1 MKQAVEVHE
10 DRVVLASAASS
21 AVVFFTGA
29 TVTSWVRDGREML
42 FLSSTAVLDGSKAI
56 RGGIPIAFPHFGTK
70 EDSKLPQHGFARLSR
85 WSWAGAELDNND
97 ECRASFSLD
106 QESTVAGL
114 RWLWPH
120 AFRLVYTVTLT
131 AKTLKCTLNVF
142 NTGSSPFSFTSLLHT
157 YFATDDISN
166 IKVTGLHGKTYDD
179 KVLRSS
185 GVESNELVSVASEV
199 DRVYHNIADDA
210 VTVLE
215 NGTKLVSVIKS
226 NFQDVVV
233 WNPWIEKAAG
243 MSDFDD
249 AGYKK
254 MICVEVGQ
262 IGVPVVL
269 NAGESITQ
277 EQFLG

>member
-56 RGGIPIAFPHFGTK
+56 RGGI
-70 EDSKLPQHGFARLSR
+70 